1 MIDID
6 NPSSLMGVE
15 ALDKEIV
22 RLERLLADLRH
33 LRDRG
38 EPDEVSLHAAPV
50 LDEWSMAFTS
60 VPCLVGCVTGH
71 PILAGAD
78 RYIATSD
85 LCVISER
92 GRWAR
97 TRSRYYLLRAK
108 SNMNPKIILS

>member
-6 NPSSLMGVE
+6 NPTSLSGGG
-15 ALDKEIV
+15 ALDREIV

-38 EPDEVSLHAAPV
+38 EPDEVSLHVAPV
-50 LDEWSMAFTS
+50 LDGWSIAFAS

-71 PILAGAD
+71 PILAGAG

-85 LCVISER
+85 LCVVSAR
-92 GRWAR
+92 GKWGR
-97 TRSRYYLLRAK
+97 TRSRYYQLGSK
-108 SNMNPKIILS
+108 SELTPRIVLS